1 MPCEPD
7 AAAVV
12 VAQSKS
18 PDALMLAVGEA
29 DGVAEALA
37 DLDKELYVICE
48 QDMYGCD
55 PAYPAP
61 NAAKVREYLASLG
74 LGLA

>member
-18 PDALMLAVGEA
+18 PDALMLFVGEA
-29 DGVAEALA
+29 DGLAEQLPVSRRQWPQIKSYARQGSVP
-37 DLDKELYVICE
+37 D
-48 QDMYGCD
+48 
-55 PAYPAP
+55 
-61 NAAKVREYLASLG
+61 
-74 LGLA
+74 